1 MRRHDAIYGNRV
13 AVGKGLSTVEQLQYP
28 IGRYEPPVPINLPQ
42 VAHWIEEIRTLPAR
56 LEAAGIGLQDQDLDT
71 PYRPGGWTIRQVV
84 HHLADSHMN
93 SYIRFKLALTEDN
106 PTIKPYFEDR
116 WAELPDSG
124 GPIVH
129 SLSLLHALHRKWV
142 RLMWSLSEEQ
152 LARTF
157 HHPDANKDYRL
168 DYAIGLY
175 AWHGNHH
182 LAHILSLRERMGW

>member
-1 MRRHDAIYGNRV
+1 M
-13 AVGKGLSTVEQLQYP
+13 EQLQYP
-28 IGRYEPPVPINLPQ
+28 IGRFEPPTTITLAQ
-42 VAHWIEEIRTLPAR
+42 VAQWIEEIRTLPAR

-84 HHLADSHMN
+84 HHLADSHMK
-93 SYIRFKLALTEDN
+93 SYIRFKLALKGDN
-106 PTIKPYFEDR
+106 YAIKPYFEDR

-124 GPIVH
+124 GPIAH
-129 SLSLLHALHRKWV
+129 SLSLIHALHRKWV

-157 HHPDANKDYRL
+157 HHPEANEDYRL

>member
-1 MRRHDAIYGNRV
+1 MEELR
-13 AVGKGLSTVEQLQYP
+13 YP
-28 IGRYEPPVPINLPQ
+28 IGPYTPPEPITPEHVI
-42 VAHWIEEIRTLPAR
+42 AWIEEIRTLPAR
-56 LEAAGIGLQDQDLDT
+56 LEAAGIGLQDPDLDT

-84 HHLADSHMN
+84 HHVADSHMN

-106 PTIKPYFEDR
+106 PVIKPYHEDR

-124 GPIVH
+124 GPVVH
-129 SLSLLHALHRKWV
+129 SLSIIHALHRKWV
-142 RLMWSLSEEQ
+142 RLLRGLTEEQ

-157 HHPDANKDYRL
+157 HHPEAGRDYRL

-182 LAHILSLRERMGW
+182 LAHILALRQRMGW